1 LKKQKD
7 VKFIIYQSLYIFV
20 VCVVAIKGANL
31 NLTQVVEDDGTPKP
45 QITMDSLEKLYE
57 VLKLSVIVDTTRFV
71 VVPKELLKENERLQ
85 QIVQNMP
92 QIDLNN
98 YMPKVDMSQY
108 TKITPEQKKLL
119 EEQKEEPS
127 EVKDIRIGNIK
138 MTQYTLNTLNNP
150 YDVPLEVVGITT
162 IPPKSTKTFETGGQ
176 SSVVIRVGSSSK
188 TVELSPNQKPKISF
202 QRLATMGEDTKVTE
216 LQRTVCYRV
225 TIDDDFPGQ
234 LDVKFTGPVTVKQQG
249 TAYDITLNAFSSKA
263 AFDNFTDN
271 KDSPYSLGFTVS
283 VTDKIAGH
291 KITGQNSFIFGE
303 W

>member
-1 LKKQKD
+1 MRKQKD

-57 VLKLSVIVDTTRFV
+57 VLKLSVMVDTSRFV
-71 VVPKELLKENERLQ
+71 IVPKELLKENERLQ
-85 QIVQNMP
+85 QLVQNMP
-92 QIDLNN
+92 PI
-98 YMPKVDMSQY
+98 VDMSQY
-108 TKITPEQKKLL
+108 VLKTQVPDVQKPPDI
-119 EEQKEEPS
+119 QKQEEPN
-127 EVKDIRIGNIK
+127 ETKDIRIGSIK
-138 MTQYTLNTLNNP
+138 MTQYTMNTLNNP
-150 YDVPLEVVGITT
+150 YDIPLEVVGITT

-176 SSVVIRVGSSSK
+176 SSVVIKVGSSTK
-188 TVELSPNQKPKISF
+188 TIELSPNQKPKINF
-202 QRLATMGEDTKVTE
+202 QRLASMGEDAKVTN

-249 TAYDITLNAFSSKA
+249 TSYDVTLNAFTSKA
-263 AFDNFTDN
+263 AFDNFTDG
-271 KDSPYSLGFTVS
+271 KDSPYSLGFTVT

-291 KITGQNSFIFGE
+291 KITGQNTFIFGD

>member
-1 LKKQKD
+1 MKKSKD

-31 NLTQVVEDDGTPKP
+31 NLTQVIEDDGTPKP

-57 VLKLSVIVDTTRFV
+57 VIKLSVMVDTTRFV
-71 VVPKELLKENERLQ
+71 IVPKELLKENERLQ

-92 QIDLNN
+92 QIDLNS

-108 TKITPEQKKLL
+108 IKVTPEEKKLL
-119 EEQKEEPS
+119 EEKIQEPS
-127 EVKDIRIGNIK
+127 EMKDIRIGKISLTK
-138 MTQYTLNTLNNP
+138 YTLNTLNNP

-176 SSVVIRVGSSSK
+176 SSVVIRVGSSTK
-188 TVELSPNQKPKISF
+188 TVEMKENEKPKIHF
-202 QRLATMGEDTKVTE
+202 QRIASMGEDTRVTT
-216 LQRTVCYRV
+216 LQRSVCYRV
-225 TIDDDFPGQ
+225 TIEDDFPGQ
-234 LDVKFTGPVTVKQQG
+234 LNVKFTGPISVKQQG
-249 TAYDITLNAFSSKA
+249 MTYDVTLNAFSSKA
-263 AFDNFTDN
+263 AFDNFTENRD
-271 KDSPYSLGFTVS
+271 DPYSLGFTVT

-291 KITGQNSFIFGE
+291 KMTGQNSFYFDE

>member
-1 LKKQKD
+1 MKKSRD

-57 VLKLSVIVDTTRFV
+57 VLKLSVMVDTSRFV
-71 VVPKELLKENERLQ
+71 IVPKSLLAENERLQ

-92 QIDLNN
+92 KIDLNM

-108 TKITPEQKKLL
+108 IKVTPEQKKIL
-119 EEQKEEPS
+119 EEKKEEPS
-127 EVKDIRIGNIK
+127 EMQEIRIGNIS
-138 MTQYTLNTLNNP
+138 MTQYTMNTLNNP
-150 YDVPLEVVGITT
+150 YDVSLEIVGITT

-188 TVELSPNQKPKISF
+188 TVELKPNQKPKINF
-202 QRLATMGEDTKVTE
+202 QRIASMGEETKVTE

-225 TIDDDFPGQ
+225 SIDDDFPGQ

-249 TAYDITLNAFSSKA
+249 TSYDITLNAFSSKA
-263 AFDNFTDN
+263 AFDNFTEG